1 MRMTVSGTGR
11 FGCGPL
17 ATPLTPVSLLIHQSA
32 SGIWT
37 SPKFHLLLKLR
48 KKLAEMLPMR
58 RSRAKAK
65 AIDLKPLQQ
74 RLALAAVSAFAIVSL
89 LLLIRP

>member
-1 MRMTVSGTGR
+1 
-11 FGCGPL
+11 
-17 ATPLTPVSLLIHQSA
+17 
-32 SGIWT
+32 
-37 SPKFHLLLKLR
+37 
-48 KKLAEMLPMR
+48 MR

-74 RLALAAVSAFAIVSL
+74 RLALAAVFAFAIVSL